1 MAGLQIIDE
10 IKGQCMLVGEGITWS
25 SIRIIEL
32 QGDFLQVGCKLC
44 TSSDLKMK
52 IDCWES
58 IHHFFYHHV
67 EVEDCAEQHEV
78 PEGDDGGKEAEDG
91 SDPWGVLRVEFADVN
106 KFFVLQL
113 AQRSLPL
120 LIIRV
125 NPAMFLVS
133 QEVFYLL
140 PSKVSLSFLS

>member
-1 MAGLQIIDE
+1 MA
-10 IKGQCMLVGEGITWS
+10 QCNVRGPVRGDNEFGKSKEDTVLERTGSRKTRREVLSVEELVESKPGEHSEAT
-25 SIRIIEL
+25 R
-32 QGDFLQVGCKLC
+32 
-44 TSSDLKMK
+44 
-52 IDCWES
+52 
-58 IHHFFYHHV
+58 HHFFNHHV

-91 SDPWGVLRVEFADVN
+91 SDPRGVLRVEFADVN